1 MLEVHGRRV
10 AWLIQAF
17 HRQKNDPLTRISPK
31 LHPRLAFIAH
41 AQSLVRLDQLTF
53 ACYVSWQT
61 QSTLFDVSVV
71 ISQIDISFDS
81 FNGE

>member
-1 MLEVHGRRV
+1 MLEVDGRRV

-31 LHPRLAFIAH
+31 LQVRLVLIAH
-41 AQSLVRLDQLTF
+41 AQSLVRLYQLTF
-53 ACYVSWQT
+53 ACDVSWQT

-71 ISQIDISFDS
+71 VYQVDVSFDS